1 MIPQQ
6 NIIINFEIHAKISSN
21 YKNPNIDS
29 QGGQKG
35 KKTSIMT

>member
-21 YKNPNIDS
+21 YKNPKIAS
-29 QGGQKG
+29 PGGQQG
-35 KKTSIMT
+35 MKTNIMT